1 MGLFDQDHRCYRII
15 KELGHFKFWDIRD
28 NPGPAPAGLS
38 HAKRLVPHGAGLIVS
53 GGGNMEASNVW
64 KAFIAAVGTAATYLW
79 GGWDAVF
86 LALVT
91 LACMDYVTGWAA
103 AWVHGR
109 LSSDIGRRGIAK
121 KIGMFI
127 VVAVCNILDQL
138 GDLGEPILRTV
149 AIWWYLSNE
158 ALSIVENLGEVGV
171 PIPGR
176 LRQALAVLRD
186 KQDGEV
192 GR

>member
-1 MGLFDQDHRCYRII
+1 MGRF
-15 KELGHFKFWDIRD
+15 
-28 NPGPAPAGLS
+28 
-38 HAKRLVPHGAGLIVS
+38 LIPTAEVVS
-53 GGGNMEASNVW
+53 LERESLY
-64 KAFIAAVGTAATYLW
+64 KAATAALGTAATYLW

-86 LALVT
+86 TALVV

-109 LSSDIGRRGIAK
+109 LSSDAGRLGIAK
-121 KIGMFI
+121 KIGMF
-127 VVAVCNILDQL
+127 VVVSVGHILDQL
-138 GDLGEPILRTV
+138 GGLGEPVLRTV
-149 AIWWYLSNE
+149 AIWWYLANE

-186 KQDGEV
+186 RHDGEV
-192 GR
+192 GQ

>member
-1 MGLFDQDHRCYRII
+1 
-15 KELGHFKFWDIRD
+15 
-28 NPGPAPAGLS
+28 
-38 HAKRLVPHGAGLIVS
+38 
-53 GGGNMEASNVW
+53 MERESITKTV
-64 KAFIAAVGTAATYLW
+64 IAALGTAATYLW

-109 LSSDIGRRGIAK
+109 LSSDAGRRGIAK
-121 KIGMFI
+121 KVGMFM
-127 VVAVCNILDQL
+127 VVAVCNIVDQL
-138 GDLGEPILRTV
+138 GGLGDPILRTV
-149 AIWWYLSNE
+149 AIWWYIGNESLSV
-158 ALSIVENLGEVGV
+158 VENLGEVGV

-186 KQDGEV
+186 RHDGEV
-192 GR
+192 GQSDHRG

>member
-1 MGLFDQDHRCYRII
+1 MDTR
-15 KELGHFKFWDIRD
+15 
-28 NPGPAPAGLS
+28 
-38 HAKRLVPHGAGLIVS
+38 
-53 GGGNMEASNVW
+53 NVW
-64 KAFIAAVGTAATYLW
+64 KAIIAAGGTAATYLW
-79 GGWDAVF
+79 GGFDAVF
-86 LALVT
+86 TALVV

-103 AWVHGR
+103 AWVHRR

-121 KIGMFI
+121 KVGMFV

-138 GDLGEPILRTV
+138 GGLGEPILRTV
-149 AIWWYLSNE
+149 AIWWYLANE

-171 PIPGR
+171 PIPDR

-186 KQDGEV
+186 KYDGEV

>member
-1 MGLFDQDHRCYRII
+1 VVKLERESLY
-15 KELGHFKFWDIRD
+15 KAATAALGT
-28 NPGPAPAGLS
+28 
-38 HAKRLVPHGAGLIVS
+38 V
-53 GGGNMEASNVW
+53 
-64 KAFIAAVGTAATYLW
+64 ATYLW
-79 GGWDAVF
+79 GGFDAVF
-86 LALVT
+86 LALVV

-109 LSSDIGRRGIAK
+109 LSSDIGRRGIARK
-121 KIGMFI
+121 VGMF
-127 VVAVCNILDQL
+127 VVVVLCNILDQL
-138 GDLGEPILRTV
+138 GGLDEPILRTV
-149 AIWWYLSNE
+149 AIWWYIGNE

-186 KQDGEV
+186 RHDGEV

>member
-1 MGLFDQDHRCYRII
+1 MD
-15 KELGHFKFWDIRD
+15 
-28 NPGPAPAGLS
+28 
-38 HAKRLVPHGAGLIVS
+38 
-53 GGGNMEASNVW
+53 ASNVW

-86 LALVT
+86 AALVV

-109 LSSDIGRRGIAK
+109 LSSDAGRRGIAK
-121 KIGMFI
+121 KVGMFV

-138 GDLGEPILRTV
+138 GGLGEPILRTV
-149 AIWWYLSNE
+149 AIWWYLANE
-158 ALSIVENLGEVGV
+158 ALSIIENLGEVGV

-186 KQDGEV
+186 RHDGEV
-192 GR
+192 GS

>member
-1 MGLFDQDHRCYRII
+1 
-15 KELGHFKFWDIRD
+15 
-28 NPGPAPAGLS
+28 
-38 HAKRLVPHGAGLIVS
+38 
-53 GGGNMEASNVW
+53 MEDATNIW
-64 KAFIAAVGTAATYLW
+64 KTIIAAVGTAATYLW

-86 LALVT
+86 AALVV

-103 AWVHGR
+103 AWVHRR

-121 KIGMFI
+121 KVGMFVI
-127 VVAVCNILDQL
+127 VAVCHLIDQL
-138 GDLGEPILRTV
+138 SDLGDPILRTA
-149 AIWWYLSNE
+149 AIWWYIGNE
-158 ALSIVENLGEVGV
+158 ALSIVENLGEIGV

-186 KQDGEV
+186 KHDGEV

>member
-1 MGLFDQDHRCYRII
+1 MDATNIWKII
-15 KELGHFKFWDIRD
+15 KSI
-28 NPGPAPAGLS
+28 
-38 HAKRLVPHGAGLIVS
+38 
-53 GGGNMEASNVW
+53 
-64 KAFIAAVGTAATYLW
+64 IAAVGTAATYLW

-86 LALVT
+86 TALVV

-121 KIGMFI
+121 KVGMFM

-138 GDLGEPILRTV
+138 GGLGDPILRTV
-149 AIWWYLSNE
+149 AIWWYIGNE
-158 ALSIVENLGEVGV
+158 ALSVVENLGEVGV

-186 KQDGEV
+186 RHDGEV
-192 GR
+192 RQ